1 MSAINYESNNGTV
14 ETKARSLML
23 NHQRT
28 IKNRQQSL
36 LSRSAAE
43 VGLMGNISE

>member
-1 MSAINYESNNGTV
+1 MSYINYESNRGTV

-36 LSRSAAE
+36 LSRSGAE
-43 VGLMGNISE
+43 VGLPNVTE